1 MSKLIE
7 DLNWR
12 YATKKF
18 DATKKI
24 ASNDIEIIKSV
35 LQLVPTS
42 YGLQPLKYLIIE
54 NAEVRANLLAHSFG
68 QEQIIDASH
77 LIVICSFTKVE
88 DQLVD
93 SYVENTALTRQIEL
107 EKILGYGQFMKT
119 TLGNLTDD
127 EKCIWT
133 SKQAYIALGSL
144 MNACATLRIDATPME
159 GFNSNGYNEVL
170 NLSSQNLNATLVVP
184 IGYRHIEDGDQHLK
198 KVRRSFDEL
207 FEMI

>member
-18 DATKKI
+18 DSTKKI
-24 ASNDIEIIKSV
+24 VPADIEILKSV

-54 NAEVRANLLAHSFG
+54 NPEVRENLLPYSFG
-68 QEQIIDASH
+68 QTQIIDASH
-77 LIVICSFTKVE
+77 LLIICSYTKVE
-88 DQLVD
+88 DNLVD
-93 SYVENTALTRQIEL
+93 SFVANTAFTRQIEL

-119 TLGNLTDD
+119 TLGSLSDD
-127 EKCIWT
+127 EKCVWA

-159 GFNSNGYNEVL
+159 GFDSNGYNEVL
-170 NLSSQNLNATLVVP
+170 GLLKKDLCATLIVP
-184 IGYRHIEDGDQHLK
+184 MGFRHEDDESQYLK
-198 KVRRSFDEL
+198 KVRRPIDEL
-207 FEMI
+207 FEII